1 MRLPIILLLSFVI
14 SLHAEK
20 QGDKINPEAM
30 LDSITVIKESQ
41 PDDALRKAFYILAEF
56 AKADLPDSIIAETH
70 LEIASILNKQGL
82 PAQSMEYYISALDYY
97 NNAGRILE
105 TGWFHNDI
113 GNIYFHQGMYG
124 KAQQHYQKAREI
136 FIEREDLY
144 PEATVVNNLALIAIE
159 KDDFNKAMILFNE
172 ALELRVRYGK
182 QPYLIAH
189 SYNYIADLYLRMGNM
204 KEAMAYYQKV
214 IDIGITEG
222 AGNVRGLSLQAM
234 GDIYFKMDEK
244 QTAIEHFRLAEES
257 FISDYN
263 PKYLAEL
270 YIRLAEIY
278 ETEGVADS
286 AVKYLNKA
294 LPIVEQHR
302 FVKLNISVLNQLIE
316 LNEDL
321 GKQEKILSYYEQL
334 NRVIQS
340 RYKTELRQS
349 LERAEIQ
356 IELSDYKQKLVEKEF
371 RLRSTKLERNFVTII
386 GFILTLLGW
395 TFYKKILKEKE
406 VLKHQEEI
414 LTQNFKIEQLSVLQK
429 EKEIETKNNELIT
442 KATFIQ
448 QKNDIIGVIIK
459 DLKYQI
465 SLLDNHEDHKNFNP
479 LITSL
484 EETQKTEDS
493 WIEFEKQFTETY
505 PSFLKMLA
513 QHFTMLT
520 VVDLKMCAYLKMN
533 LNTKDISQLT
543 GLTIRAIEIRRH
555 RLRKKINI
563 QKGVNLNKFLSSIDI
578 ER

>member
-1 MRLPIILLLSFVI
+1 
-14 SLHAEK
+14 
-20 QGDKINPEAM
+20 
-30 LDSITVIKESQ
+30 
-41 PDDALRKAFYILAEF
+41 
-56 AKADLPDSIIAETH
+56 
-70 LEIASILNKQGL
+70 
-82 PAQSMEYYISALDYY
+82 
-97 NNAGRILE
+97 
-105 TGWFHNDI
+105 
-113 GNIYFHQGMYG
+113 
-124 KAQQHYQKAREI
+124 
-136 FIEREDLY
+136 
-144 PEATVVNNLALIAIE
+144 
-159 KDDFNKAMILFNE
+159 
-172 ALELRVRYGK
+172 
-182 QPYLIAH
+182 
-189 SYNYIADLYLRMGNM
+189 
-204 KEAMAYYQKV
+204 
-214 IDIGITEG
+214 
-222 AGNVRGLSLQAM
+222 
-234 GDIYFKMDEK
+234 
-244 QTAIEHFRLAEES
+244 
-257 FISDYN
+257 
-263 PKYLAEL
+263 
-270 YIRLAEIY
+270 
-278 ETEGVADS
+278 
-286 AVKYLNKA
+286 
-294 LPIVEQHR
+294 
-302 FVKLNISVLNQLIE
+302 
-316 LNEDL
+316 NEDL

-395 TFYKKILKEKE
+395 TFYKKNLKEKE